1 MRGLTEQGVVMQIAN
16 CAAST
21 MNERIYHSSLQLGG
35 IGSSAGRILMVI
47 GIRASN
53 TSTWAAYAAEL

>member
-1 MRGLTEQGVVMQIAN
+1 
-16 CAAST
+16 

-53 TSTWAAYAAEL
+53 TPTWAAYAAEL